1 MTPPRR
7 GRDRGLVRPYVVTG
21 GRSAPSRRHVD
32 LITLVMSRRDAATS
46 GLTPEERRVVDLCLP
61 GALSVA
67 EISSHLGLP
76 PSVLRVVLADLL
88 DSGHITSRTRTRNPS
103 TGAAGPIRNREL
115 LEAVLSGLR
124 AL

>member
-1 MTPPRR
+1 M
-7 GRDRGLVRPYVVTG
+7 TG

-32 LITLVMSRRDAATS
+32 LITLVMSRRDAATT
-46 GLTPEERRVVDLCLP
+46 GLTPEERRVVDLCLR

-76 PSVLRVVLADLL
+76 PSVLRIVLDDLL
-88 DSGHITSRTRTRNPS
+88 DSGHVTSRTRIPS
-103 TGAAGPIRNREL
+103 TGDRPIRNREL